1 MASRP
6 ATMLPSPK
14 NRICPS
20 LMIRMRS
27 NIRRQPEGEKK
38 GKSPSITSRHASA
51 SQIVL
56 LFTSKAISLKAQRLH
71 PFHAWP

>member
-6 ATMLPSPK
+6 ATTLPSPK

-27 NIRRQPEGEKK
+27 NIRRQPEGEKN

-51 SQIVL
+51 REMVMLS
-56 LFTSKAISLKAQRLH
+56 TPKAISLKAQRLH

>member
-6 ATMLPSPK
+6 ATMLPRPK

-56 LFTSKAISLKAQRLH
+56 LFTPKAISSKAQRLH